1 MPWIWDRVS
10 LNPAILYMK
19 RQSRT
24 GSGEIVGV
32 ACTLLAGWR
41 STVLL
46 GSTDRFTLWRICG
59 NGVHMHELSA
69 TYVVWL
75 EILS

>member
-1 MPWIWDRVS
+1 MGQGKLEPGYSICEKTTAHWAW
-10 LNPAILYMK
+10 
-19 RQSRT
+19 
-24 GSGEIVGV
+24 EIVGV